1 LERLALTPFSGG
13 ALRRDPQT
21 ELEDCLTF
29 MILLIYQQVQQKQE
43 MMAIEEAHAV
53 TNADALFRR
62 GLEEL
67 IGEHLNTCMEAAAG
81 EAFKQRFCLE
91 RSPSPR
97 EQDVTLEDVSLEG
110 FVCEDNGDIVGTG
123 VRSGSTLET
132 FSPGNGAGRDA
143 GGSSMEGNGKMERS
157 EGIGIG
163 ESNGLSRHSR
173 SYSGGEEEEEEGR
186 LTRRR
191 PGRSQG
197 FDTMS
202 RDAELVALA
211 RMQAVS
217 TMLDASFLQVL
228 PHTRPLSPGVSVI

>member
-1 LERLALTPFSGG
+1 
-13 ALRRDPQT
+13 
-21 ELEDCLTF
+21 
-29 MILLIYQQVQQKQE
+29 
-43 MMAIEEAHAV
+43 MAIEEAHAV
-53 TNADALFRR
+53 TNADTLFRR

-81 EAFKQRFCLE
+81 EAFTQRFCLE

-97 EQDVTLEDVSLEG
+97 EQDVTLEGVSLEG
-110 FVCEDNGDIVGTG
+110 FVCEDSGEIVG
-123 VRSGSTLET
+123 VRSGSNLET
-132 FSPGNGAGRDA
+132 FSPENGAGKDDGRPSA
-143 GGSSMEGNGKMERS
+143 EESGNLERS
-157 EGIGIG
+157 EGLGIG
-163 ESNGLSRHSR
+163 ESTGFSRHSR

-186 LTRRR
+186 LLTRRR

-228 PHTRPLSPGVSVI
+228 PHIRPLSPGVSVIQQRVFLLFWQVRLFWAL

>member
-1 LERLALTPFSGG
+1 
-13 ALRRDPQT
+13 
-21 ELEDCLTF
+21 
-29 MILLIYQQVQQKQE
+29 

-53 TNADALFRR
+53 TNADTLFRR

-97 EQDVTLEDVSLEG
+97 EQDVTLEGVSLEG
-110 FVCEDNGDIVGTG
+110 FVCEDSGEIVG
-123 VRSGSTLET
+123 VRSGSNLEI
-132 FSPGNGAGRDA
+132 SPDNGQGRDD
-143 GGSSMEGNGKMERS
+143 GGTATEGSGNLERS
-157 EGIGIG
+157 RGLGIG
-163 ESNGLSRHSR
+163 ESSGLSRHSR

-186 LTRRR
+186 LLTRRR

-228 PHTRPLSPGVSVI
+228 PHTRPLSPGVSVFWQRVSSLLQGKYDSCGLFGGVAAL